1 LNLATTMNVDRRE
14 SNSTPAKKRESLPSS
29 LNDFPQLNQIWLSVF
44 PAKLYTLSTL
54 RHVGVMATP
63 EIFNWL
69 LALGIGYLAGSIPFG
84 LLLARAFG
92 QGDIREIGSGNIGA
106 TNVLRTGRKDIAAIT
121 LLLDAAKAG
130 LTGWLVQNWLGLPFG
145 YVAAAAALI
154 GHCYPIWL
162 KFKGGKG
169 VATFFG
175 GLFALVW
182 PIGIIAALVWLA
194 TALITRY
201 SSLGAL
207 IACIISTITAIIFM
221 PQGAGVM
228 VGVMA
233 AVILWRHRENMARLR
248 NGEESKI
255 GQKG

>member
-1 LNLATTMNVDRRE
+1 MASYDIL
-14 SNSTPAKKRESLPSS
+14 
-29 LNDFPQLNQIWLSVF
+29 FWLF
-44 PAKLYTLSTL
+44 A
-54 RHVGVMATP
+54 
-63 EIFNWL
+63 I
-69 LALGIGYLAGSIPFG
+69 GIGYLAGSIPFG
-84 LLLARAFG
+84 LLLAKASG
-92 QGDIREIGSGNIGA
+92 QGDIRKIGSGNIGA

-130 LTGWLVQNWLGLPFG
+130 LTGWFVQNWLGLPFG
-145 YVAAAAALI
+145 YVAASAALI

-162 KFKGGKG
+162 GFKGGKG

-182 PIGIIAALVWLA
+182 PIGILAAVIWLA
-194 TALITRY
+194 TAFITKY

-207 IACIISTITAIIFM
+207 IACVICTIVSVVFL
-221 PQGAGVM
+221 PLSPGVM
-228 VGVMA
+228 VGVMSV
-233 AVILWRHRENMARLR
+233 VILWRHRENIIRLK

>member
-1 LNLATTMNVDRRE
+1 MWLETYRHLSR
-14 SNSTPAKKRESLPSS
+14 SNAPLH
-29 LNDFPQLNQIWLSVF
+29 
-44 PAKLYTLSTL
+44 LYTSAPL
-54 RHVGVMATP
+54 RHVVYMTTP
-63 EIFNWL
+63 DLFNWI
-69 LALGIGYLAGSIPFG
+69 LALAIGYLAGSIPFG
-84 LLLARAFG
+84 LLLARATG
-92 QGDIREIGSGNIGA
+92 QGDIRKIGSGNIGA

-121 LLLDAAKAG
+121 LILDAAKAG
-130 LTGWLVQNWLGLPFG
+130 LTGWIIQSWLGVPFG
-145 YVAAAAALI
+145 YVAATAALI

-182 PIGIIAALVWLA
+182 PIGIVAALVWLA
-194 TALITRY
+194 TAIITKY

-207 IACIISTITAIIFM
+207 IACVVCTVVAIIFM
-221 PQGAGVM
+221 PQGAGMM

-233 AVILWRHRENMARLR
+233 AIILWRHRENIIRLK

>member
-1 LNLATTMNVDRRE
+1 MNGLA
-14 SNSTPAKKRESLPSS
+14 
-29 LNDFPQLNQIWLSVF
+29 Q
-44 PAKLYTLSTL
+44 LYTGAPL
-54 RHVGVMATP
+54 RHVKRMTTP
-63 EIFNWL
+63 EILNWI
-69 LALGIGYLAGSIPFG
+69 LALLIGYLAGSIPFG
-84 LLLARAFG
+84 LLLAKAFG
-92 QGDIREIGSGNIGA
+92 QGDIRKIGSGNIGA

-130 LTGWLVQNWLGLPFG
+130 LTGWIIQNWLGVPFG
-145 YVAAAAALI
+145 YITATAALI

-182 PIGIIAALVWLA
+182 PIGIVAALVWLT
-194 TALITRY
+194 TAIITKY

-207 IACIISTITAIIFM
+207 IACVVSTLVAIIFM

-233 AVILWRHRENMARLR
+233 AIILWRHRENIIRLK

>member
-1 LNLATTMNVDRRE
+1 
-14 SNSTPAKKRESLPSS
+14 
-29 LNDFPQLNQIWLSVF
+29 
-44 PAKLYTLSTL
+44 
-54 RHVGVMATP
+54 
-63 EIFNWL
+63 L
-69 LALGIGYLAGSIPFG
+69 LLGYLAGSIPFG

-92 QGDIREIGSGNIGA
+92 QGDIRKIGSGNIGA

-130 LTGWLVQNWLGLPFG
+130 LTGWMVQHFFGVPFG
-145 YVAAAAALI
+145 YAAAAAALI
-154 GHCYPIWL
+154 GHCYPVWL

-182 PIGIIAALVWLA
+182 PIGILAAIVWLA
-194 TALITRY
+194 IAVLTKY

-207 IACIISTITAIIFM
+207 IACVVCTIVSFIWL
-221 PQGAGVM
+221 PLPPSVM

-233 AVILWRHRENMARLR
+233 AVILWRHRENINRLR
-248 NGEESKI
+248 RGEETKI

>member
-1 LNLATTMNVDRRE
+1 
-14 SNSTPAKKRESLPSS
+14 
-29 LNDFPQLNQIWLSVF
+29 
-44 PAKLYTLSTL
+44 
-54 RHVGVMATP
+54 
-63 EIFNWL
+63 L
-69 LALGIGYLAGSIPFG
+69 LAKAS
-84 LLLARAFG
+84 G
-92 QGDIREIGSGNIGA
+92 QGDIRKIGSGNIGA

-130 LTGWLVQNWLGLPFG
+130 LTGWLVQYYLGAPFG

-182 PIGIIAALVWLA
+182 PIGIVAAVVWLS
-194 TALITRY
+194 TALITKY

-207 IACIISTITAIIFM
+207 IACVVSTVVAIIFM
-221 PQGAGVM
+221 PQAAGVM

-248 NGEESKI
+248 SGEESKI

>member
-1 LNLATTMNVDRRE
+1 
-14 SNSTPAKKRESLPSS
+14 
-29 LNDFPQLNQIWLSVF
+29 
-44 PAKLYTLSTL
+44 
-54 RHVGVMATP
+54 MAP
-63 EIFNWL
+63 PDL
-69 LALGIGYLAGSIPFG
+69 LHWIIALIIGYLAGSIPFG
-84 LLLARAFG
+84 LLLAKASG
-92 QGDIREIGSGNIGA
+92 QGDIRKIGSGNIGA

-130 LTGWLVQNWLGLPFG
+130 LTGWLVQYYLGAPFG

-182 PIGIIAALVWLA
+182 PIGIVAAVVWLS
-194 TALITRY
+194 TALITKY

-207 IACIISTITAIIFM
+207 IACVVSTVVAIIFM
-221 PQGAGVM
+221 PQAAGVM

-248 NGEESKI
+248 SGEESKI